1 MLDLDHES
9 AGNAQPRSQRRGTE
23 TAPSARRSEQITT
36 TMRQPGSIVL
46 ISCYE
51 LGHQPLGLA
60 SPLGFLERAGFV
72 PAALDIARCEFDE
85 RLVGGA
91 KFVGISVPMHTALRL
106 GVRVAERVR
115 DINPRCHVCF
125 YGLYATLNAD
135 YLLDNDAD
143 SIVGG
148 EYEAALVSLVEAL
161 AAGLPW
167 KTVEGIVSRSSTD
180 GNVYSDLIQNHPS
193 SPDLANGV
201 MGEAERQVEMFDN
214 RERPFER
221 AKHVSGDHQPVLR
234 RLDFTLPS
242 RAGLPQLE
250 HYARL
255 QRNGQQRLVG
265 YVEAS
270 RGCSHLCLHCPIPSV
285 YGGRFFVVAKEIV
298 RTDIRNLVRAGA
310 EHITFGDPDFLN
322 GPRHS
327 LDIVRGLHQEF
338 PDLTFDFTAK
348 VEHILKH
355 AGLMPELAKSG
366 CVFAVS
372 AVESLSDTVL
382 ANLEKGHTRADVSRA
397 LEILRSAGIPLR
409 PSLVSFTP
417 WTTLDDYL
425 DVLDFVETEGLHDQ
439 VDPVHYAI
447 RLLVPPGSGLLSR
460 PAIQPYLTGL
470 DQAKFSYRW
479 AHPDPRI
486 DRLHEAVSALVEQAT
501 RDNED
506 TTLTFG
512 RVRELAFGM
521 HENRRP
527 ARQGRPLPPDRQR
540 PPRLTEPWFC

>member
-1 MLDLDHES
+1 MLDIDHKS
-9 AGNAQPRSQRRGTE
+9 AGNAEPRSQRRGTE
-23 TAPSARRSEQITT
+23 TAPSSRCSKQVTT
-36 TMRQPGSIVL
+36 TMRQPGSLVL

-60 SPLGFLERAGFV
+60 SPLGFLERAGFA
-72 PAALDIARCEFDE
+72 PAAMDIARCEFDE
-85 RLVGGA
+85 QLVVGA
-91 KFVGISVPMHTALRL
+91 EFVGISVPMHTALRL
-106 GVRVAERVR
+106 GVRVAQRVR

-167 KTVEGIVSRSSTD
+167 KTVEGIVSSSSTD
-180 GNVYSDLIQNHPS
+180 GN
-193 SPDLANGV
+193 
-201 MGEAERQVEMFDN
+201 
-214 RERPFER
+214 
-221 AKHVSGDHQPVLR
+221 VSGDHQPVLR

-242 RAGLPQLE
+242 RAGLPRLE

-270 RGCSHLCLHCPIPSV
+270 RGCLHLCLHCPIPSV

-298 RTDIRNLVRAGA
+298 RTDIRNLVHAGA

-327 LDIVRGLHQEF
+327 LDIVRTLHQEF

-355 AGLMPELAKSG
+355 AGLMPELAQSG

-439 VDPVHYAI
+439 VDPVHYTI

-470 DQAKFSYRW
+470 DQARFSYRW

-501 RDNED
+501 RDNEE

-512 RVRELAFGM
+512 RVRELAFRM

-527 ARQGRPLPPDRQR
+527 ARQSRPLPPDRHR

>member
-1 MLDLDHES
+1 
-9 AGNAQPRSQRRGTE
+9 
-23 TAPSARRSEQITT
+23 
-36 TMRQPGSIVL
+36 MRQPNSIVL

-115 DINPRCHVCF
+115 AINPRCHVCF

-135 YLLDNDAD
+135 YLLENDAD

-180 GNVYSDLIQNHPS
+180 GNVHSDLIQNHPS
-193 SPDLANGV
+193 APDLAKGV
-201 MGEAERQVEMFDN
+201 MGEAERQVETFDN

-242 RAGLPQLE
+242 RAGLPPLE
-250 HYARL
+250 RYARL

-270 RGCSHLCLHCPIPSV
+270 RGCLHLCLHCPIPSV

-298 RTDIRNLVRAGA
+298 RTDVRNLVRAGA

-327 LDIVRGLHQEF
+327 LDIVRTLHQEF
-338 PDLTFDFTAK
+338 PNLTFDFTAK

-397 LEILRSAGIPLR
+397 LEILRAAGIPLR

-439 VDPVHYAI
+439 VDPVHYTI

-479 AHPDPRI
+479 VHPDPRI

-506 TTLTFG
+506 TTLTFD
-512 RVRELAFGM
+512 RVRELAFDL

-527 ARQGRPLPPDRQR
+527 ARQVRPLPPDRQQS
-540 PPRLTEPWFC
+540 PRLTEPWFCCAEPTEDQFVPLNRSPVA